1 MDEIYLC
8 IEFTKI
14 EIDSIPWKMINYYK
28 TSRKIEEGQIQDLAI
43 TLQVT
48 SSIFINAHPF
58 YTRSQVNISVSNYPF
73 LSLLITPKSADQL
86 LFVSFSQLIMFC
98 QVYCLAT
105 CGILNHNI
113 VFLKTKQHNHYT
125 PSDE

>member
-28 TSRKIEEGQIQDLAI
+28 TRRKIEEGQIQDLAI

-58 YTRSQVNISVSNYPF
+58 YTKSQVNISVSNYLF
-73 LSLLITPKSADQL
+73 RLLLITPKSADQF
-86 LFVSFSQLIMFC
+86 LFVSFFQLIMFC
-98 QVYCLAT
+98 QVYC
-105 CGILNHNI
+105 HMWY
-113 VFLKTKQHNHYT
+113 FE
-125 PSDE
+125 S